1 MFFRRVGQ
9 LKDRGSSRTLKKAMT
24 CFEQI
29 NDCDMTE
36 MAKSEEEKEKEG
48 AATCCSFSNSLA
60 IQTARSV
67 AIDYAR
73 FIHEN
78 VAHLSRFECPL

>member
-1 MFFRRVGQ
+1 
-9 LKDRGSSRTLKKAMT
+9 MT

-29 NDCDMTE
+29 NDCDTE
-36 MAKSEEEKEKEG
+36 MAKREEEKEG
-48 AATCCSFSNSLA
+48 VATCCSFSNSLA

-78 VAHLSRFECPL
+78 VALLSRFEFDILCSDINGEMIQSDWEKII